1 VVTLV
6 GICDNPHY
14 TSCTDPGKNFSGNMK
29 SVFVLVEEG
38 HEVGRKWVK

>member
-6 GICDNPHY
+6 GVCGEPHY
-14 TSCTDPGKNFSGNMK
+14 TSCTNPTRELFLEMSTL
-29 SVFVLVEEG
+29 FVLVREG